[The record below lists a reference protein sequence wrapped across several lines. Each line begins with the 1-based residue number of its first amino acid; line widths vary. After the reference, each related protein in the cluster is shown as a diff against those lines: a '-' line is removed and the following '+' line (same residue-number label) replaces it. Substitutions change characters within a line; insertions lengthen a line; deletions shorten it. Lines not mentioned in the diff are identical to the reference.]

1 MTGGVEVTVETGGG
15 TGSSD
20 EVLVTTDVVDEA
32 LVSTGVVEEVLVSS
46 DVVDE
51 VLVSTG
57 SADEDEVL
65 VEVEL
70 FRLAIVVDRPVIV
83 FMRRRKPVREERILT
98 FPATPLVAAQ
108 PLQQH
113 HVLDT
118 LRRTQRRRR
127 RRTQRR
133 ARRRTSL
140 HYCSN
145 FRLRISSRRSDEA
158 IPRRRRR
165 RREKQRY
172 GRGNPHRSNER
183 ILLAG
188 KYCNSNEP
196 ISKKPKN

>member
-70 FRLAIVVDRPVIV
+70 G
-83 FMRRRKPVREERILT
+83 T
-98 FPATPLVAAQ
+98 T
-108 PLQQH
+108 
-113 HVLDT
+113 
-118 LRRTQRRRR
+118 
-127 RRTQRR
+127 
-133 ARRRTSL
+133 TSG
-140 HYCSN
+140 SP
-145 FRLRISSRRSDEA
+145 IAE
-158 IPRRRRR
+158 
-165 RREKQRY
+165 
-172 GRGNPHRSNER
+172 
-183 ILLAG
+183 LAG
-188 KYCNSNEP
+188 LSSDWPSLSIGRSSSLCAGGNRSV
-196 ISKKPKN
+196 KKGF